1 MTSISEQLNLIEAEL
16 TRIRAMAEQVCDDYL
31 LYVID
36 MAIAE
41 VEGKSGYGN
50 DNKRS
55 SAART
60 ATWSLKNN
68 Y

>member
-1 MTSISEQLNLIEAEL
+1 MTSISEKLNLIEAEL
-16 TRIRAMAEQVCDDYL
+16 TRIRAMAEQVCNDYL

-41 VEGKSGYGN
+41 VASKSGYEN

-60 ATWSLKNN
+60 ATWPLKNN